1 MEKPGAA
8 MPTHI
13 FMEHNKVVYMLSN
26 EGLKCKTLKKKPT
39 FLTAP
44 PLFVTGLVWADNLGT
59 MYLR

>member
-13 FMEHNKVVYMLSN
+13 FMENNKGVDMLSN
-26 EGLKCKTLKKKPT
+26 EGLKCKTFKKPT